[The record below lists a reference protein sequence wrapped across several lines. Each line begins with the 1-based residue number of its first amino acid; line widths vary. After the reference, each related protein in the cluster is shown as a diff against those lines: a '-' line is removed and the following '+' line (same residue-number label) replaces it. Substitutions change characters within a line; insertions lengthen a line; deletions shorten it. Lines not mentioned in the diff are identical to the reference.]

1 MDIADQYFHWL
12 WGDNQL
18 RPDKP
23 NYLINL
29 EHGIIIRFD
38 YELAMFA
45 GYDEF
50 VNHISQINWLPG
62 YNHDEESKEFLI
74 TEAWNYLCFEERQL
88 EEDNLVR

>member
-18 RPDKP
+18 RPDNP

-38 YELAMFA
+38 
-45 GYDEF
+45 
-50 VNHISQINWLPG
+50 I
-62 YNHDEESKEFLI
+62 
-74 TEAWNYLCFEERQL
+74 
-88 EEDNLVR
+88 